1 VAIADDGEIE
11 SEIVR
16 GAQDGFGE
24 AKSLI
29 HVDQDPSKAM
39 C

>member
-11 SEIVR
+11 SEVVGGVYGL
-16 GAQDGFGE
+16 GA

-29 HVDQDPSKAM
+29 HVDQDPQEAM
-39 C
+39 W